1 MARTKK
7 NAAKANSDGPD
18 EQEFHS
24 VEEVEKLLRDI
35 KDNLK
40 GTKSNT
46 PEGLPEMLMGLTAA
60 VATLV
65 SRLRDIP
72 KASIERE
79 RVLEDELDDGRQRSM
94 RGNLVISTTKGAN
107 YLKSEEQLVANND
120 DLTGYTLS
128 LVEEKYSVKFSE
140 QDIQDVHYLPG
151 GKNYP
156 TCTGSLLTG

>member
-1 MARTKK
+1 
-7 NAAKANSDGPD
+7 
-18 EQEFHS
+18 
-24 VEEVEKLLRDI
+24 
-35 KDNLK
+35 
-40 GTKSNT
+40 
-46 PEGLPEMLMGLTAA
+46 
-60 VATLV
+60 
-65 SRLRDIP
+65 
-72 KASIERE
+72 
-79 RVLEDELDDGRQRSM
+79 M

-120 DLTGYTLS
+120 DLTGYALS